1 MLRKIIE
8 IIRGFVRLT
17 RPPKAW
23 IAPIIVLSGVL
34 IGATL
39 AIVHVSRAT
48 SYMSDDPRACINCH
62 IMDPQYATW
71 QHGSHGRFTTCNDC
85 HVPHDS
91 VFRKYFFKAKDG
103 SRHSS
108 MFMLRLEPQ
117 VIRIHEE
124 GANVVMENCLR
135 CHGNLVGGTQD
146 YAGGVHKDTTRKC
159 WECHRETPHGRVNSL
174 ASTPNARIPG
184 LAPAVPAWLSDAIA
198 GAEKPPASP
207 APATPAGASH

>member
-1 MLRKIIE
+1 MLRVIAE
-8 IIRGFVRLT
+8 YIRGFIRHT

-23 IAPIIVLSGVL
+23 LAPIILLTAVLL
-34 IGATL
+34 GAGL
-39 AIVHVSRAT
+39 AIAHISRAT
-48 SYMSDDPRACINCH
+48 SYLSDDPRACINCH

-91 VFRKYFFKAKDG
+91 VFKKYFFKAKDG
-103 SRHSS
+103 TRHAS

-124 GANVVMENCLR
+124 GANAVQANCLR
-135 CHGNLVGGTQD
+135 CHGNLVGDTHD
-146 YAGGVHKDTTRKC
+146 YKGGAAHADTSRKC

-184 LAPAVPAWLSDAIA
+184 LSPAVPAWLSDAIRDTD
-198 GAEKPPASP
+198 
-207 APATPAGASH
+207 APAKDAAPKK